1 MEQREDELVATGVV
15 GMKRI
20 FCVTLYS
27 HDTCLWFNLARIIE
41 YGCIQG
47 TILMYYSE
55 PPLICTLVFPTK
67 RTY

>member
-1 MEQREDELVATGVV
+1 MLYIQCSLQRRFGAACHLEQREDELVATEVV

-47 TILMYYSE
+47 M
-55 PPLICTLVFPTK
+55 
-67 RTY
+67 